1 MFEFANFL
9 LLGLFAAGSISLL
22 PVVSRKQ
29 SIRAWWS
36 DEALLLGNWGIA
48 YREKLGRI
56 CFYAA
61 LGLYEFAMLFCYSA
75 VKSLAP
81 ELMDSF
87 LDILSNGIAVL
98 LAVKILLGT
107 RYAGQN
113 LLVSGILY
121 FIARWVH
128 FNAHYIWWIWLVFFI
143 LACKDVSITL
153 SMKILLATGIPT
165 FLLFSILWA
174 FRCIPDYSSNGRM
187 AFGTVHPNVASG
199 ILLGFL
205 LAWLII
211 KRSRL
216 SWGDIAVTG
225 IYMVFCE
232 IFPHSRTAF
241 GAAAVLLVLLLIVKL
256 LESRNRLRPAGR
268 LFACS
273 LTACVPLTCFLSF
286 WLPMLFNDTAS
297 PLNPFVVKLNDT
309 LTGRICLTA
318 LSMDYYPI
326 KIAGQM
332 LDRMQAN
339 DLYLDNVYAYMLYA
353 LGPVMLFLSCCL
365 VMYAIYR
372 YARMGQWVVTC
383 CFIAMV
389 AYSFAENQ
397 VLRLQVAPLNLLLVG
412 AVFALPAKRWLPD
425 TQDS

>member
-1 MFEFANFL
+1 MFEFANIL
-9 LLGLFAAGSISLL
+9 LLGLFAAGAISLV
-22 PVVSRKQ
+22 PVVSRNR
-29 SIRAWWS
+29 SIHAWWS
-36 DEALLLGNWGIA
+36 DETLLFGSWGIA
-48 YREKLGRI
+48 YRENLGRI
-56 CFYAA
+56 CFYTA
-61 LGLYEFAMLFCYSA
+61 LGLYEFTMLFCYSSA
-75 VKSLAP
+75 NSLAP
-81 ELMDSF
+81 ELVDS
-87 LDILSNGIAVL
+87 LLAVLCNGIAVL

-107 RYAGQN
+107 RYAGQG

-128 FNAHYIWWIWLVFFI
+128 FNAHYIWWIWIVFFI
-143 LACKDVSITL
+143 FACKDVSITF

-165 FLLFSILWA
+165 FLLLSILWA
-174 FRCIPDYSSNGRM
+174 FHCIPDYSYDGRL

-211 KRSRL
+211 KRRHL
-216 SWGDIAVTG
+216 SWGDIAITA
-225 IYMVFCE
+225 ICMVFCE
-232 IFPHSRTAF
+232 IFPHSRTTF
-241 GAAAVLLVLLLIVKL
+241 GATAILLVLLLIVML
-256 LESRNRLRPAGR
+256 FERRNRLRPAGR
-268 LFACS
+268 LLACL
-273 LTACVPLTCFLSF
+273 LTASVPLTCLLSF
-286 WLPMLFNDTAS
+286 WLPMIFNDAAS
-297 PLNPFVVKLNDT
+297 PLNPFAVKLNDA
-309 LTGRICLTA
+309 LTGRILLTVRA
-318 LSMDYYPI
+318 MEYYSI

-332 LDRMQAN
+332 LDRMQAS

-365 VMYAIYR
+365 VMYAIYQ
-372 YARMGQWVVTC
+372 YARMGQWVITC

-397 VLRLQVAPLNLLLVG
+397 VLRLQVAPLNLLLAG

>member
-9 LLGLFAAGSISLL
+9 LLGLFAAGLISLL

-29 SIRAWWS
+29 SIRAWWN
-36 DEALLLGNWGIA
+36 DEALLFGNWGGVC
-48 YREKLGRI
+48 REKLGRI

-61 LGLYEFAMLFCYSA
+61 LGLYEFAMLFCYSS
-75 VKSLAP
+75 VNSLAP
-81 ELMDSF
+81 ELVDS
-87 LDILSNGIAVL
+87 LLIVLSDGIAVL

-107 RYAGQN
+107 RYDGQG

-165 FLLFSILWA
+165 FLLLSILWA
-174 FRCIPDYSSNGRM
+174 FRCIPDYSYDGRM

-211 KRSRL
+211 KRCHL
-216 SWGDIAVTG
+216 SWGDIAITG
-225 IYMVFCE
+225 LCMVFCE

-241 GAAAVLLVLLLIVKL
+241 GATAVLLVLLLIVKL
-256 LESRNRLRPAGR
+256 LEDRNRLRPAGR
-268 LFACS
+268 LIAAL
-273 LTACVPLTCFLSF
+273 LTACVPLTCLLSF
-286 WLPMLFNDTAS
+286 WLPMLFDDTAS
-297 PLNPFVVKLNDT
+297 PLNPIAVKLNDV
-309 LTGRICLTA
+309 LTGRIYLTA
-318 LSMDYYPI
+318 RAMEYYPI

-332 LDRMQAN
+332 LDRMQAS

-365 VMYAIYR
+365 VMYAIYQ
-372 YARMGQWVVTC
+372 YARMGQWVITC

-412 AVFALPAKRWLPD
+412 AVFALPTKRWLPD